1 MRRLRLPV
9 LGAAIAAASIILA
22 SQAPP
27 AQAAYPGA
35 NGRILFGRFDYP
47 AVGAYDLFTANPDGS
62 HVLQVTH
69 VPSYCTE
76 WSPDGTRIAFTFVEP
91 DGADQIAT
99 MAPDG
104 SNVKVLTS
112 RPAISECPSWSPDGT
127 KIVFDFSVGD
137 DPNAPGFAT
146 HLSVMNAD
154 GTDPHPLMAPS
165 LQGFDVE
172 PRWQPTGHL
181 IAFVR
186 IRKGSLGIQQEAVFV
201 AGVDGT
207 GVRQLTSWGLAPE
220 HPTWSPDGQLITFN
234 DASFKPGAH
243 ETIWVMRPDG
253 TDRHVVYQGTA
264 NTGGVKPQFSPDGT
278 KILFACVTYGSAFGN
293 GHTGDI
299 CTMNANGT
307 GVVDIT
313 NTPGA
318 DENVPSW
325 GTAPLL

>member
-22 SQAPP
+22 SQALP
-27 AQAAYPGA
+27 AQAAYSGA
-35 NGRILFGRFDYP
+35 NGRVLFGRFDYP

-76 WSPDGTRIAFTFVEP
+76 WSPDGTRILFTFVEP

-112 RPAISECPSWSPDGT
+112 GPAISECPSWSPDGT
-127 KIVFDFSVGD
+127 KIVFDFSAD

-146 HLSVMNAD
+146 HLYVMNAD
-154 GTDPHPLMAPS
+154 GIDPHPLMTPS
-165 LQGFDVE
+165 VQGFDVE

-181 IAFVR
+181 ITFVR
-186 IRKGSLGIQQEAVFV
+186 IRKGSQGIQQEAVFV
-201 AGVDGT
+201 AGVDGA

-278 KILFACVTYGSAFGN
+278 KMLFVCVSYGSAFGR
-293 GHTGDI
+293 GATSDI

-313 NTPGA
+313 NTPGV
-318 DENVPSW
+318 DENVTSW